1 MKNRHII
8 FLIATVVA
16 TGGLLFGFDT
26 GVISGAIPFLQ
37 SDWGIDNNDVEWITA
52 AGLLG
57 AMLGAVCCGRLSDI
71 FGRRKI
77 ILVSAVIFAVGALWS
92 GLATDLTSLVFSR
105 LFLGIAI
112 GVASFTVPLYIAEIA
127 PAKSRGRLVSM
138 FQLMV
143 TIGILLSYM
152 SDTFWA
158 DENKLDCWRWM
169 FWAGVVPAL
178 VLLVGLCFVPETPRW
193 LLSKGR
199 LKECRKVLQKIEPE
213 NTVNDLIG
221 QMEVEIEKDR
231 NSAVGWRY
239 LMQPW
244 LRTPL
249 MIAVCIMFFQQFV
262 GINTVIYYSPKI
274 FLMAGFEST
283 LSAIWASVGIGIVN
297 VVFTVISLYLVDR
310 IGRRKLYFIGLSG
323 IAFSVLCLSA
333 CFIYAN
339 QLGEIGRWLMVIFM
353 FGYVAFFAISI
364 GPLGWLVISEIFP
377 QKVRGLGTS
386 IGSLAVW
393 IFNCIVSFTFFKI
406 IDFFSIPGTEIVV
419 GQTTSENPAG
429 AFFLYG
435 FIAVLGLVWG
445 YLFLPETKG
454 LSLEEIEQK
463 WRKNREC

>member
-1 MKNRHII
+1 
-8 FLIATVVA
+8 
-16 TGGLLFGFDT
+16 
-26 GVISGAIPFLQ
+26 
-37 SDWGIDNNDVEWITA
+37 
-52 AGLLG
+52 
-57 AMLGAVCCGRLSDI
+57 
-71 FGRRKI
+71 
-77 ILVSAVIFAVGALWS
+77 
-92 GLATDLTSLVFSR
+92 
-105 LFLGIAI
+105 
-112 GVASFTVPLYIAEIA
+112 
-127 PAKSRGRLVSM
+127 
-138 FQLMV
+138 MV

-178 VLLVGLCFVPETPRW
+178 VLLVGMCFVPETPRW

-406 IDFFSIPGTEIVV
+406 IDFFFYTRYRNCCW
-419 GQTTSENPAG
+419 TND
-429 AFFLYG
+429 F
-435 FIAVLGLVWG
+435 
-445 YLFLPETKG
+445 
-454 LSLEEIEQK
+454 
-463 WRKNREC
+463 